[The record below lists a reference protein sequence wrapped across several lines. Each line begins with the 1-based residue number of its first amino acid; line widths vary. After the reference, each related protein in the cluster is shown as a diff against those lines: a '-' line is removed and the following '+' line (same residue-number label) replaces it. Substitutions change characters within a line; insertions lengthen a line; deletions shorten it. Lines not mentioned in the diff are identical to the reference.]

1 VHNCPLGTNGR
12 EGGELDLSAGEIAA
26 LCAASL
32 LAGAVDAIGGGGGL
46 ITVPALLAAGLPPHM
61 ALATNKGQSVF
72 GSFSALI
79 RYAHAGLVDRA
90 AARVAFPL
98 ALGASALG
106 AMFAMSLRA
115 SILGPTILAL
125 LVAAALA
132 VTFARP
138 REASPESIGSSRRIV
153 VVMAVGA
160 VLIGVYDGFFGP
172 GAGTLWI
179 ALYVGLAGLPLA
191 RATADAKV
199 VNFASNFAAMAV
211 FAHGGLVLWKA
222 ALPMAVSQLFGG
234 FLGAHLAV
242 RRGDRFIR
250 AVVLLVAGAL
260 VLKVAH
266 DLYFR

>member
-1 VHNCPLGTNGR
+1 V
-12 EGGELDLSAGEIAA
+12 DLSAWEIAA
-26 LCAASL
+26 LCGASL
-32 LAGAVDAIGGGGGL
+32 LAGTVDAIGGGGGL
-46 ITVPALLAAGLPPHM
+46 ITMPALLAVGLPPHV

-72 GSFSALI
+72 GSFAALT

-98 ALGASALG
+98 ALAASALG
-106 AMFAMSLRA
+106 AMLAISLRA
-115 SILGPTILAL
+115 DVLGPTILVL
-125 LVAAALA
+125 LVTAALA

-138 REASPESIGSSRRIV
+138 AEAAPGAIGSSRRIV

-160 VLIGVYDGFFGP
+160 ILIGAYDGFFGP

-179 ALYVGLAGLPLA
+179 ALYVGLARLPLN

-199 VNFASNFAAMAV
+199 VNFASNVAAVAI
-211 FAHGGLVLWKA
+211 FAHGGLVFWKA
-222 ALPMAVSQLFGG
+222 ALPMAVAQLFGG

-260 VLKVAH
+260 VLKVAR

>member
-1 VHNCPLGTNGR
+1 MVAQRIAPSARSVHNCPLGTNGR

-46 ITVPALLAAGLPPHM
+46 ITVPALLAAGLPPHV

-72 GSFSALI
+72 GSFSALT

-106 AMFAMSLRA
+106 AIFAMSLRA
-115 SILGPTILAL
+115 SILGPTILVL
-125 LVAAALA
+125 LVVAALA
-132 VTFARP
+132 VTFTRP
-138 REASPESIGSSRRIV
+138 REASPESVGSSRRIV

-160 VLIGVYDGFFGP
+160 VLIGAYDGFFGP

-191 RATADAKV
+191 RNTVARGIWLSVAGVGAM
-199 VNFASNFAAMAV
+199 VNIGALLLASAISWLP
-211 FAHGGLVLWKA
+211 GLRPIPPGVLS
-222 ALPMAVSQLFGG
+222 LH
-234 FLGAHLAV
+234 GAHSLLA
-242 RRGDRFIR
+242 
-250 AVVLLVAGAL
+250 AGMML
-260 VLKVAH
+260 
-266 DLYFR
+266 

>member
-1 VHNCPLGTNGR
+1 LPARSRAG

-32 LAGAVDAIGGGGGL
+32 LAGTVDAIGGGGGL
-46 ITVPALLAAGLPPHM
+46 ITVPALLAVGLPPHM

-106 AMFAMSLRA
+106 AVLAMSLRA
-115 SILGPTILAL
+115 SILGPMILVL

-138 REASPESIGSSRRIV
+138 AEVSPESVGSSRRIV
-153 VVMAVGA
+153 LVMALGA
-160 VLIGVYDGFFGP
+160 VVLGAYDGFFGP

-179 ALYVGLAGLPLA
+179 ALYVGLARLPLA
-191 RATADAKV
+191 RATADTKV
-199 VNFASNFAAMAV
+199 VNFASNAAALAI
-211 FAHGGLVLWKA
+211 FAHGGLVFWKA
-222 ALPMAVSQLFGG
+222 ALPMAVSQIFGG

-266 DLYFR
+266 DLYLR

>member
-1 VHNCPLGTNGR
+1 M
-12 EGGELDLSAGEIAA
+12 DLSVAEIAA
-26 LCAASL
+26 LCGASL
-32 LAGAVDAIGGGGGL
+32 LAGTVDAIGGGGGL
-46 ITVPALLAAGLPPHM
+46 ITVPALLAVGLPPHM

-79 RYAHAGLVDRA
+79 RYSHAGLVDRA
-90 AARVAFPL
+90 AARVALPL

-106 AMFAMSLRA
+106 AMLAMALRA
-115 SILGPTILAL
+115 SVLGPTILAL
-125 LVAAALA
+125 LIAAA
-132 VTFARP
+132 VTVTLVRP
-138 REASPESIGSSRRIV
+138 AEASADSVGSPRRIV
-153 VVMAVGA
+153 AVMALGA
-160 VLIGVYDGFFGP
+160 ILIGAYDGFFGP

-179 ALYVGLAGLPLA
+179 ALYVGLARLPLA

-199 VNFASNFAAMAV
+199 VNFASNAAAAAI

-250 AVVLLVAGAL
+250 AVVLLVVAAL
-260 VLKVAH
+260 VVKVAH

>member
-1 VHNCPLGTNGR
+1 V
-12 EGGELDLSAGEIAA
+12 DLSAAEIAA
-26 LCAASL
+26 LCGASL

-46 ITVPALLAAGLPPHM
+46 ITVPALLAVGMPPHV

-79 RYAHAGLVDRA
+79 RYAHAGLVDRV

-106 AMFAMSLRA
+106 AMLARSLRA
-115 SILGPTILAL
+115 SILGPTILVL

-138 REASPESIGSSRRIV
+138 AEAARGSVGSSRRV
-153 VVMAVGA
+153 LVVMALGA
-160 VLIGVYDGFFGP
+160 VLIGAYDGFFGP

-199 VNFASNFAAMAV
+199 VNFASNLAALV
-211 FAHGGLVLWKA
+211 IFAHGGLVLWKA
-222 ALPMAVSQLFGG
+222 AVPMAVSQVFGG

-250 AVVLLVAGAL
+250 MVVLIVAGAL

-266 DLYFR
+266 DLYIR

>member
-1 VHNCPLGTNGR
+1 M
-12 EGGELDLSAGEIAA
+12 
-26 LCAASL
+26 
-32 LAGAVDAIGGGGGL
+32 DAIGGGGGL
-46 ITVPALLAAGLPPHM
+46 ITVPALLAAGLPPHV

-72 GSFSALI
+72 GSFSALT

-115 SILGPTILAL
+115 SILGPTILVL
-125 LVAAALA
+125 LVTAALA
-132 VTFARP
+132 VMFTRP
-138 REASPESIGSSRRIV
+138 AEASPASVGSSRRIV
-153 VVMAVGA
+153 VVMALGA
-160 VLIGVYDGFFGP
+160 VLIGAYDGFFGP

-179 ALYVGLAGLPLA
+179 ALYVGLARLPLA
-191 RATADAKV
+191 RATADTKV
-199 VNFASNFAAMAV
+199 VNFASNAAALV
-211 FAHGGLVLWKA
+211 IFAHGGLVFWKA
-222 ALPMAVSQLFGG
+222 AVPMAVSQVFGG

-266 DLYFR
+266 ALYLK